1 MIRLDEGIYTWSRFD
16 RERRCN
22 FNGFLLRADG
32 GCVVVDPV
40 PMEPDDKAYFE
51 ALGVSPEAVV
61 VTNRNHL
68 RDSASWPAPLALCE
82 AEAGEVDVKPRRL
95 LRPGDTVGPGLEVIG
110 LPGKSPGEIGLFWK
124 SRRVLLLGDALIG
137 PGGRLKTVPDPK
149 IDDKARLIRS
159 LKTLP
164 ALDFDILLLA
174 DGDPVMAGAKKAVEE
189 FVASL

>member
-1 MIRLDEGIYTWSRFD
+1 MIRLDEGIYTWSSFD
-16 RERRCN
+16 RERRLN
-22 FNGFLLRADG
+22 FNGFVLAADG
-32 GCVVVDPV
+32 RCVVVDPV
-40 PMEPDDKAYFE
+40 PLSADDKAYFD
-51 ALGVSPEAVV
+51 ALGLKPEAVV

-82 AEAGEVDVKPRRL
+82 AELGEVDVEPKL
-95 LRPGDTVGPGLEVIG
+95 VLRPGDAVGPGLEVIG

-124 SRRVLLLGDALIG
+124 ARRVLLLGDALVG

-164 ALDFDILLLA
+164 ALDFDALLLA
-174 DGDPVMAGAKKAVEE
+174 DGDPILRGAKKAVEA
-189 FVASL
+189 FVSAL